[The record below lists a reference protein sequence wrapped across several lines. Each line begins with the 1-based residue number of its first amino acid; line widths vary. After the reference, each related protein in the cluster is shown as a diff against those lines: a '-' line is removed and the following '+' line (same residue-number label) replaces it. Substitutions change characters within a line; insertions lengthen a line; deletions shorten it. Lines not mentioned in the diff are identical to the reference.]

1 MRIQPIIFILGW
13 FRDMNEFGKS
23 IESVRQVLL
32 HARNNMNDETNV
44 KEVMDAIKKLT
55 VELNSST
62 IEQ

>member
-1 MRIQPIIFILGW
+1 
-13 FRDMNEFGKS
+13 MNEFGKS